1 MSPPPAARPS
11 SPLDLFVTFT
21 LLALQ
26 GFGGVLAVTQREL
39 CDRKRW
45 LTHRE
50 FVAMLSF
57 GQVLPGPNVTN
68 LALLT
73 LGYDANLTPKIF
85 LNGNVGFGW
94 APTSLGAP
102 TITGS
107 VPAGQTNG
115 GDFLGTEFNLESGY
129 KVSDNLTLKATAAYM
144 LLGAFYKDTGVKT
157 SGTAGTASFADDP
170 ENPYSMR
177 LHAQFKF

>member
-1 MSPPPAARPS
+1 MAAGPGTAKAAFLFTSGNNSTSASHYKGWITSSVNTYNEGGMMILARNTLQSPTTTDTYIR
-11 SPLDLFVTFT
+11 
-21 LLALQ
+21 
-26 GFGGVLAVTQREL
+26 R
-39 CDRKRW
+39 
-45 LTHRE
+45 
-50 FVAMLSF
+50 
-57 GQVLPGPNVTN
+57 NVTN

-129 KVSDNLTLKATAAYM
+129 KVSDNLTLKATAAYL
-144 LLGAFYKDTGVKT
+144 LLGAYYKDTSTV
-157 SGTAGTASFADDP
+157 AGNDP